1 MFSTKN
7 KKIFYASRE
16 IPWSCPS
23 EFFVSLPAVSS
34 SFFMDNA
41 NSADSG
47 GLASY
52 VSIGEPL
59 ETIIIPSLRRS
70 GAVAG
75 KAALEHALDRVKKIV
90 PANSKIVP
98 FRGGAVGYLSYECL
112 GFFEKIKLRPR
123 TGSVAPLTAFIIP
136 SAFAAFDSASRRAFL
151 FCAGQS
157 KSVARKNLGD
167 IKLPPPPPR
176 GLRPSPFRASPLTRL
191 AHRHLTTAP
200 DFTPANFARAVG
212 KVKNY
217 IAAGDIFQAN
227 IARRWRVPLTSLD
240 GKSTFLALRRI
251 NPSPYACYLKL
262 GDVEIISSSP
272 ELLVRRRGDII
283 ETRPIAGTRPRGRT
297 PPDDR
302 RLGAELLL
310 DPKERA
316 EHIMLVDLERN
327 DIGRVSRPSTVRVNE
342 KMVLE
347 KYSHVTHIVSNV
359 RGLLKRGITHRD
371 ILRAMFPGGTIT
383 GCPKIRA
390 IEIIDEVEPV
400 ARGPY
405 CGSAGWFSP
414 TGDMELNILIRT
426 IIKTPRLAEFYAGA
440 GIVAD
445 SKPLREY
452 RETSHKARALAEAL
466 GVKI

>member
-1 MFSTKN
+1 
-7 KKIFYASRE
+7 
-16 IPWSCPS
+16 
-23 EFFVSLPAVSS
+23 
-34 SFFMDNA
+34 MDNA
-41 NSADSG
+41 SSADSG
-47 GLASY
+47 GLVSY
-52 VSIGEPL
+52 VSVGEPL
-59 ETIIIPSLRRS
+59 ETIIIPSFGS
-70 GAVAG
+70 SVSVAG

-90 PANSKIVP
+90 PADSKHAP
-98 FRGGAVGYLSYECL
+98 FCGGAVGYLSYECL
-112 GFFEKIKLRPR
+112 GFFEKIKLRSKPLPE
-123 TGSVAPLTAFIIP
+123 APSAAFVIP
-136 SAFAAFDSASRRAFL
+136 GAFAAFDSASRRAFL

-157 KSVARKNLGD
+157 KSVAAKNLGD
-167 IKLPPPPPR
+167 IKLPSPSPR
-176 GLRPSPFRASPLTRL
+176 GLRPSPFRASPLTRR
-191 AHRHLTTAP
+191 AHPHLTTAP
-200 DFTPANFARAVG
+200 DFTAASFSRAVR

-227 IARRWRVPLTSLD
+227 IARRWCVPLDARSPSPSATSLD
-240 GKSTFLALRRI
+240 GKDTFLALRRI
-251 NPSPYACYLKL
+251 NPSPYACYLKFN
-262 GDVEIISSSP
+262 DVEIISSSP

-283 ETRPIAGTRPRGRT
+283 ETRPLAGTRPRGLT

-359 RGLLKRGITHRD
+359 CGRLKRGVTQRD
-371 ILRAMFPGGTIT
+371 ILGTMFPGGTIT

-426 IIKTPRLAEFYAGA
+426 IIKTPLLAEFYAGA

-445 SKPLREY
+445 SKPLCEY
-452 RETSHKARALAEAL
+452 RETAHKAEALALAL